1 MATEIN
7 KNITY
12 PNFKDL
18 FRRQQIVTNASNKS
32 NILNKINLFVASV
45 KQKHS

>member
-1 MATEIN
+1 MATETN

-18 FRRQQIVTNASNKS
+18 FRRQQIVTNQTIKS
-32 NILNKINLFVASV
+32 NILNKINLFITSV